1 MMNYI
6 WSGMIIISFISAC
19 ITGRMAE
26 LSNAI
31 LQGASNGITLVIT
44 MCGAMCF
51 WTGLIKIADVSGVT
65 RVLTRVLTPL
75 LIKLFP
81 DYKDNEKAK
90 GAICGNIVANL
101 LGLGNAA
108 TPLGIN
114 AMKEM
119 SKTNPLRDTANN
131 SMVMFVVINTA
142 SIQLIPTTVAMLRQS
157 YGSNSPFDILPCI
170 WITSIISL
178 VFGII
183 MAKLLGRKSI

>member
-6 WSGMIIISFISAC
+6 WSGMIIISLICAC
-19 ITGRMAE
+19 ITNRISE

-51 WTGLIKIADVSGVT
+51 WTGLIKVADSAGIT
-65 RVLTRVLTPL
+65 AALTKLLSPL
-75 LIKLFP
+75 LVKLFP
-81 DYKDNEKAK
+81 DYKHNEKAK

-119 SKTNPLRDTANN
+119 AKNNYYNHTANN

-142 SIQLIPTTVAMLRQS
+142 SIQLIPATIAALRQS
-157 YGSNSPFDILPCI
+157 YGSLSPFDILPCI

-178 VFGII
+178 IFGIV
-183 MAKLLGRKSI
+183 MAFILRRKKA